1 MMWDVRFFF
10 IRHQTSDIRH
20 QTSDIRHRTSDMG
33 FSKDKILTRKAFVQQ
48 VAAWREA
55 GDRVVFTNGCF
66 DILHPGHIDNLEKA
80 RSLGD
85 RLLVGLNSDAS
96 VQRLKGPSRPV
107 QPEEVRAQM
116 LAALGCVDA
125 VCLFSEDTP
134 LELIKAVLPDV
145 LAKGGDYQPHEVV
158 GSDVVAAHGGETK
171 IVPLTPGYSTTDLI
185 AKIKDIKT

>member
-1 MMWDVRFFF
+1 
-10 IRHQTSDIRH
+10 
-20 QTSDIRHRTSDMG
+20 MG
-33 FSKDKILTRKAFVQQ
+33 FSKEKIVNREELLRKI
-48 VAAWREA
+48 AAWREA
-55 GDRVVFTNGCF
+55 GDRIVFTNGCF

-80 RSLGD
+80 RSLGA

-125 VCLFSEDTP
+125 VCLFAEDTP

-158 GSDVVAAHGGETK
+158 GHDVLAAHGGHVV
-171 IVPLTPGYSTTDLI
+171 IIPLTPGYSTTDLI
-185 AKIKDIKT
+185 KRIKESNQARK